1 MAFLSPWRSV
11 LMIWIIL
18 FPGPALSGAGQE
30 TVDTGGPASAEAQ
43 SLERLAASV
52 KELGLGEGA
61 FVIGAVLAPDQI
73 EQARANPLD
82 DAYVGTI
89 QFSSGDYVVVADE
102 KTHMVLAVYQRR
114 EEVMADDVTQM
125 VGHLMN
131 RFGEPTTMAHGK
143 LIYWAYGEAGKIDGD
158 TYEGSKTTG
167 EIDILATVKFS
178 STLDLTP
185 GMENTNTEE
194 TGTIYYIITSDRL
207 LNEYVNQP

>member
-1 MAFLSPWRSV
+1 MAFLSSWRS
-11 LMIWIIL
+11 IL
-18 FPGPALSGAGQE
+18 VVWAFLLPGPALCGAGQE
-30 TVDTGGPASAEAQ
+30 AEIPDRPASTEVKP
-43 SLERLAASV
+43 LDLLAASV

-61 FVIGAVLAPDQI
+61 FVVGAVLAPDQI

-82 DAYVGTI
+82 DAYVGTV
-89 QFSSGDYVVVADE
+89 QFASGDFVVVADE
-102 KTHMVLAVYQRR
+102 KTYMVLAVYQRR

-131 RFGEPTTMAHGK
+131 RFGEPTTMAHGN

-178 STLDLTP
+178 STMDLTP
-185 GMENTNTEE
+185 GMENSDTEE

-207 LNEYVNQP
+207 LNEFVNQP